1 MSPVG
6 EILLL
11 VSVGSLAV
19 AAFLIAGQ
27 LARLARGFE
36 RERRFRHMRWRQHE
50 AAATAP
56 RPPQDGAGG
65 DVRGAPG
72 REVAP

>member
-1 MSPVG
+1 MSRVG

-11 VSVGSLAV
+11 VGVGSLAV

-36 RERRFRHMRWRQHE
+36 RERRFRHVRWRQHE
-50 AAATAP
+50 AAAAAP
-56 RPPQDGAGG
+56 QSPEAGPGGRPAGDG
-65 DVRGAPG
+65 R
-72 REVAP
+72 